1 MEIRSSVKLLN
12 FVRKLLLGE
21 TDAILP
27 YPVTPQKP
35 QRTGKKPTPLP
46 RISPADAG
54 VSAMAL
60 DTLYRTLATAKNGGV
75 HSCIVVRHGKV
86 VSEGFYAPYSAERWH
101 VTHSLC
107 KSFTGTAIGML
118 MDEGLLTQDEAV
130 SSIFPEKCNLLTGRR
145 SKAITVYQLLTMQS
159 GVLFKEAGIV
169 LDSDWVKAFFD
180 ADVAFE
186 PGTQFDYNSMN
197 SYLLSAIVKRK
208 TGLGLM
214 DYLTPRLFEPLQ
226 FGDIAWEV
234 GPNGIE
240 KGGWGMYVYLEDA
253 IKLGLLYLQN
263 GKWNADGSE
272 KQLLSEAYI
281 ADATRTHAQRADGEE
296 YGYQIWT
303 NSKNGQFM
311 FNGMFGQYVL
321 VAPQQDMIVAVNAGA
336 ANLFTKSES
345 ARAIH
350 TFLNTCL
357 VADDSAADFG
367 ANAMKQL
374 DFTLS
379 HLQFGDAVPAL
390 PPPQKWYQKLWE
402 ALALRPQKAAPALL
416 PKTEFLSDKPY
427 LFAENRAG
435 ILPVI
440 VSCMECWFPA
450 GITEMLFIRTDD
462 TLELSITESGA
473 VQRFPIGFDTF
484 ATGELNIGGNRF
496 AIGTRG
502 KFTTD
507 EDDHPVLKVTMCLL
521 ESSCT
526 RLFKF
531 IFMEN
536 GALIV
541 KMDEAPAVSLVI
553 EMLEPHT
560 GTSALRLDSFKDL
573 GYFKYKLDAFCAPT
587 LTALPDDTP
596 VADAKPEHS
605 V

>member
-12 FVRKLLLGE
+12 FVRKLLLGD

-27 YPVTPQKP
+27 YPVVPQKP

-46 RISPADAG
+46 RSTPEAEG
-54 VSAMAL
+54 VSSAAL

-75 HSCIVVRHGKV
+75 HSCFVVRHGKV
-86 VSEGFYAPYSAERWH
+86 ISEGFYAPYSAERWH

-118 MDEGLLTQDEAV
+118 LDEGLVTQDETV

-145 SKAITVYQLLTMQS
+145 SKSITIHHLLTMQS
-159 GVLFKEAGIV
+159 GVLFKEAGIM

-197 SYLLSAIVKRK
+197 SYLLSAIIKRK

-214 DYLTPRLFEPLQ
+214 EYLTPRLFEPLQ

-234 GPNGIE
+234 GPLGIE

-253 IKLGLLYLQN
+253 IKLGLLYLQK
-263 GKWNADGSE
+263 GKWNGNGTE
-272 KQLLSEAYI
+272 KQLLSETYI
-281 ADATRTHAQRADGEE
+281 KEATQTHAQRADGEE

-321 VAPQQDMIVAVNAGA
+321 VAPKQDMIVAVNAGA

-345 ARAIH
+345 ARAIC
-350 TFLNTCL
+350 TFLNSCFTDENAT
-357 VADDSAADFG
+357 ADAA
-367 ANAMKQL
+367 AAQKL
-374 DFTLS
+374 DFTLR
-379 HLQFGDAVPAL
+379 HLQFGEAVPAL
-390 PPPQKWYQKLWE
+390 PAPKKWYQHLWA
-402 ALALRPQKAAPALL
+402 ALALRPQKALPSALPPEAAAL
-416 PKTEFLSDKPY
+416 PTQPY
-427 LFAENRAG
+427 LFAANRAG

-450 GITEMLFIRTDD
+450 GITQMQFLRTDS
-462 TLELSITESGA
+462 TLDIAITESGTM
-473 VQRFPIGFDTF
+473 QRFPVGFDAF
-484 ATGELNIGGNRF
+484 REGDLNIGGNLF

-502 KFTTD
+502 KFTHD
-507 EDDHPVLKVTMCLL
+507 EDDHLVLKLTMCLL
-521 ESSCT
+521 ESSGT

-531 IFMEN
+531 IFMED
-536 GALIV
+536 GALLV
-541 KMDEAPAVSLVI
+541 KLDESPAVSRVI
-553 EMLEPHT
+553 DMLEPHT
-560 GTSALRLDSFKDL
+560 GTSNINIDSFKDI
-573 GYFKYKLDAFCAPT
+573 GYFKYKLDTFCAPT
-587 LTALPDDTP
+587 LTALPGDASIALP
-596 VADAKPEHS
+596 VQ
-605 V
+605 